1 MVKSNKIVQ
10 AHGLHAARKEKI
22 LKVAEK
28 PNEFRMK
35 NNAEKKEGGK

>member
-1 MVKSNKIVQ
+1 MGYTQQEST
-10 AHGLHAARKEKI
+10 KEKI